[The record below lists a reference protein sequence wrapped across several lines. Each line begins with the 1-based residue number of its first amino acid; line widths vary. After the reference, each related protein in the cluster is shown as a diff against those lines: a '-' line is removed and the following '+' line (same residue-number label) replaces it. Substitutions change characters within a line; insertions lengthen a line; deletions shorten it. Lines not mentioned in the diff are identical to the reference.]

1 MIPFAILEICTNKM
15 IGNLRSYYDSVTGH
29 IFERVPL
36 YVHSVDHMRSPQK
49 IVAIAL
55 HMQQELPPTPSL
67 KCLLFLLFGNTI
79 ALILLSVAYHTLII
93 TQIQTRLFTFM
104 TPIACCYFLY

>member
-1 MIPFAILEICTNKM
+1 MHSKRMIPIAILEICTDKM

-55 HMQQELPPTPSL
+55 HMQQELPPP
-67 KCLLFLLFGNTI
+67 LL
-79 ALILLSVAYHTLII
+79 
-93 TQIQTRLFTFM
+93 
-104 TPIACCYFLY
+104 

>member
-1 MIPFAILEICTNKM
+1 MVMTNDQCFTYQGKRMIPFAILEICTNKM

-55 HMQQELPPTPSL
+55 HMQQELPPP
-67 KCLLFLLFGNTI
+67 LL
-79 ALILLSVAYHTLII
+79 
-93 TQIQTRLFTFM
+93 
-104 TPIACCYFLY
+104 

>member
-1 MIPFAILEICTNKM
+1 M

-55 HMQQELPPTPSL
+55 HMQQELPPP
-67 KCLLFLLFGNTI
+67 LL
-79 ALILLSVAYHTLII
+79 
-93 TQIQTRLFTFM
+93 
-104 TPIACCYFLY
+104 